1 MQALRRGPFIGA
13 LALGLLYVPLLRLVS
28 TREPAPAAR
37 PTPPA
42 RRSRPRTPF
51 EAALREAA
59 QDRTRAK
66 IAVSRELEALET
78 WDPEGMV
85 PGSALTL
92 IDVWLVPL
100 RLPLRA
106 VVLAC
111 PAVTMFGSS
120 GGRSYAVD
128 S

>member
-42 RRSRPRTPF
+42 PRSRPRTPF
-51 EAALREAA
+51 EAALREAS

-78 WDPEGMV
+78 WDPVGMM
-85 PGSALTL
+85 G
-92 IDVWLVPL
+92 INEEPL
-100 RLPLRA
+100 RLQRMSADQRDMSRA
-106 VVLAC
+106 RTAGERATVL
-111 PAVTMFGSS
+111 
-120 GGRSYAVD
+120 GRTRE
-128 S
+128 